1 MLIEVQFDDAVPRS
15 MAGALIEALRDHFA
29 LFGAAGKMT
38 ITFEPGEEERLIET
52 ENAPRK

>member
-1 MLIEVQFDDAVPRS
+1 MLIEVQFDEAVPRS

-29 LFGAAGKMT
+29 LFGATGEMT